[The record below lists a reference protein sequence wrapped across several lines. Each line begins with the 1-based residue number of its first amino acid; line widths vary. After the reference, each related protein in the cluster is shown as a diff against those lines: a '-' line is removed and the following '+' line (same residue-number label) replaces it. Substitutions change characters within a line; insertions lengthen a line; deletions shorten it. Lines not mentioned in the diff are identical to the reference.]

1 MKVDR
6 MAMPLLLMYHSV
18 DRVEHDPYRL
28 TVTPERFVRQLDWLR
43 ARGMR
48 GVGVRELLKQRRS
61 GNARGL
67 VGLTFDDGYADFATE
82 VTPLLRW
89 YGFAATVFVVAE
101 RIGGHNAWDEGP
113 RRSLMTADQL
123 RQVAGLGMEIASHGL
138 THVSLPQADPDE
150 LKAETVMSREILQEI
165 TGREVTGFAYPYG
178 HVDGRAVEAVRDA
191 GYDYACA
198 IWRSGV
204 TGIHALARTYI
215 GQRDRALRLRA
226 KVIRHEMT
234 WRTRV

>member
-1 MKVDR
+1 

-28 TVTPERFVRQLDWLR
+28 TVTPERFVAQLDWFR

-48 GVGVRELLKQRRS
+48 GVGARELLSERRS

-89 YGFAATVFVVAE
+89 YGFTATVFVVAD

-113 RRSLMTADQL
+113 RRPLMTADQL
-123 RQVAGLGMEIASHGL
+123 RQVARLGMEIASHGL

-150 LKAETVMSREILQEI
+150 LKAETVMSRAILQEI
-165 TGREVTGFAYPYG
+165 IGAEVTGFAYPYG

-198 IWRSGV
+198 IWHSGV

-215 GQRDRALRLRA
+215 GQRDGALRLRA
-226 KVIRHEMT
+226 KVIRHELT
-234 WRTRV
+234 WRTRT